1 MTWGLCSFR
10 DASGAVRP
18 GAYRIDDG
26 AVVELPIAHSSA
38 MDVLDD
44 WDAASAALRT
54 FDVASADVVSDATV
68 LAPLLYPRKLICAGA
83 NYRDHVREMTG
94 GEPAANWQSWFFLVP
109 PTTSIIGPDED
120 VLIGGDPGDRIDWE
134 VELAVVMAHRVRDLS
149 VEDVDKHVA
158 GFVVLNDISA
168 RGLSARDNPPH
179 PAFAFDW
186 ISHKAQDTFSP
197 MGPAVVPA
205 WQVTDP
211 DSLGLRLWVNDEL
224 KQDGNTRDMIIG
236 WRQLIAD
243 VSRRITLEPGD
254 VIATGTPAGVGAAA
268 GTFLNPG
275 DVVRVAID
283 GLGTLTNTIAI
294 RT

>member
-26 AVVELPIAHSSA
+26 AVVELPVGHASTMAI
-38 MDVLDD
+38 LDD
-44 WDAASAALRT
+44 WDAASVPLRS
-54 FDVASADVVSDATV
+54 FDAASAEVVADAVV

-94 GEPAANWQSWFFLVP
+94 GEPAPGWQSWFFLAP
-109 PTTSIIGPDED
+109 PTTSIVGPGED
-120 VLIGGDPGDRIDWE
+120 VLVSGDPGDRVDWE
-134 VELAVVMAHRVRDLS
+134 AELAVVMAHRVRDLAA
-149 VEDVDKHVA
+149 EEVDRHVA

-168 RGLSARDNPPH
+168 RGLSARENPPH

-205 WQVTDP
+205 WQVADP
-211 DSLGLRLWVNDEL
+211 DSLGLRLWVNDDL

-254 VIATGTPAGVGAAA
+254 VIATGTPAGVGAGT
-268 GTFLNPG
+268 GTFLQPG
-275 DVVRVAID
+275 DVVRVEID
-283 GLGTLTNTIAI
+283 GLGTLTNTIAV
-294 RT
+294 RA